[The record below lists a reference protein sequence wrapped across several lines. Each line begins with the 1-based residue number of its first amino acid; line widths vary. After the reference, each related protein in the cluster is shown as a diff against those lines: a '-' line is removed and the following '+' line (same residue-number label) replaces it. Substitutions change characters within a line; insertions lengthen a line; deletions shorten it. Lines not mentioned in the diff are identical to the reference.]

1 MNDLETKVHD
11 LNVDKVKSVHVD
23 LRRLKKLRD
32 AVDDEVFK
40 NTKFNTIKTKLNNLE
55 KKIPNAFTLIHIN
68 QYNTERQNLERK
80 NGGVRYEID
89 TSRYDLIILN
99 TFSRVNRIKI
109 SSMFKSGW
117 LSEQNSFWW

>member
-1 MNDLETKVHD
+1 MLQALIHLIKLIKKDFIALKVEIDKLDIDKLTNVPTSLNDLETKVHD

-55 KKIPNAFTLIHIN
+55 KKCIPNAFTLIHIN
-68 QYNTERQNLERK
+68 QYNTERQNLER
-80 NGGVRYEID
+80 NMEVLGTR
-89 TSRYDLIILN
+89 
-99 TFSRVNRIKI
+99 
-109 SSMFKSGW
+109 
-117 LSEQNSFWW
+117 

>member
-32 AVDDEVFK
+32 AVDDEAFK

-55 KKIPNAFTLIHIN
+55 KKIPNAFPLIHIN

-99 TFSRVNRIKI
+99 TFSRVNGIKF
-109 SSMFKSGW
+109 SSMFKSG
-117 LSEQNSFWW
+117 

>member
-1 MNDLETKVHD
+1 MNDLEAKVHD

-32 AVDDEVFK
+32 AVDDEAFK

-55 KKIPNAFTLIHIN
+55 KKIPNAFPLIHIN

-99 TFSRVNRIKI
+99 TFSRVNGIKF
-109 SSMFKSGW
+109 SSMFKSG
-117 LSEQNSFWW
+117 

>member
-23 LRRLKKLRD
+23 LRRLKNVRD
-32 AVDDEVFK
+32 VVDDEVFK

-55 KKIPNAFTLIHIN
+55 KKIPNGFTLIHIN

-89 TSRYDLIILN
+89 ASRYEWFNDC
-99 TFSRVNRIKI
+99 
-109 SSMFKSGW
+109 
-117 LSEQNSFWW
+117 

>member
-23 LRRLKKLRD
+23 LRRLKNVRD
-32 AVDDEVFK
+32 VVDDEVFK

-55 KKIPNAFTLIHIN
+55 KKIPNGFTLIHIN
-68 QYNTERQNLERK
+68 QYNTERQNLEGK

-89 TSRYDLIILN
+89 ASRY
-99 TFSRVNRIKI
+99 
-109 SSMFKSGW
+109 
-117 LSEQNSFWW
+117 E